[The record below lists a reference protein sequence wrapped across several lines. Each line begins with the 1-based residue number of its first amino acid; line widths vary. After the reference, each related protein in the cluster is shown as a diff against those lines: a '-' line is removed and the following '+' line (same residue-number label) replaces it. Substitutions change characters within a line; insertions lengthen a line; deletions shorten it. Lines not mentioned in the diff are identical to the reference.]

1 MKIKERF
8 AAGMDAAGQA
18 ARDKTGK
25 EARAARSWAF
35 VRSVTDQGTTAVPPW
50 VCPKFLVGLF
60 QISTRL
66 AESHLEEAGKD
77 HKRAALKAREAQQ

>member
-8 AAGMDAAGQA
+8 AVAMDAANEA
-18 ARDKTGK
+18 ARGKAGK

-35 VRSVTDQGTTAVPPW
+35 VRSVSDGATTAVPPW

-60 QISTRL
+60 QISTAL
-66 AESHLEEAGKD
+66 AESHLKEADKD
-77 HKRAALKAREAQQ
+77 AKRERLKAREATR